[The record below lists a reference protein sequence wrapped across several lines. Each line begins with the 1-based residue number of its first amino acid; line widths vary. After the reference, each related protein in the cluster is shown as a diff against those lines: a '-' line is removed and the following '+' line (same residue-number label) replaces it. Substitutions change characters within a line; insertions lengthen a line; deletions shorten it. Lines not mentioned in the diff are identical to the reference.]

1 MEAMIPQRPGGEDRV
16 GVEPAR
22 CSSNEGFLFCPP
34 VLFST
39 ATKKVVLPGGF
50 YGKFNGYVN
59 MFVASCIMCNE

>member
-34 VLFST
+34 VLFPT
-39 ATKKVVLPGGF
+39 ATKKVVLPGGYF
-50 YGKFNGYVN
+50 MEN
-59 MFVASCIMCNE
+59 